1 MEKITFEQALERIR
15 EIVVELEGGELSLDA
30 SIERF
35 RDGTALLDEA
45 RQLIADAE
53 LKVKILSGDEPEDV

>member
-1 MEKITFEQALERIR
+1 MEKITFEQALEKIR

-53 LKVKILSGDEPEDV
+53 LKVKILSGDESEDA

>member
-1 MEKITFEQALERIR
+1 MEKITFEQALEKIR

-53 LKVKILSGDEPEDV
+53 LKVKILSGDESEDV